1 MVIGGG
7 PCSGTGAAAFN
18 GSYVVTVKS
27 GAFGHQAKFA
37 RVCFPAHAQF
47 EVRPGGLPETSSVK
61 PQGIAIDHCK
71 DLHGRIPIGYPQR
84 QQRLKATVA

>member
-27 GAFGHQAKFA
+27 GAFGQK
-37 RVCFPAHAQF
+37 R
-47 EVRPGGLPETSSVK
+47 
-61 PQGIAIDHCK
+61 
-71 DLHGRIPIGYPQR
+71 GRQE
-84 QQRLKATVA
+84 